1 MKTYR
6 IVAINLGSTSTKL
19 CYYEDEKCLIRTSLP
34 HSAEDLREFS
44 TIWEQEELRTS
55 AILNFL
61 RENHI
66 AVKDLD
72 AIVTGVDIPNLW

>member
-19 CYYEDEKCLIRTSLP
+19 CYYEDERCVIRTSLP

-44 TIWEQEELRTS
+44 TIWEQEELRGQS
-55 AILNFL
+55 ASSVLLPGRSISLC
-61 RENHI
+61 
-66 AVKDLD
+66 
-72 AIVTGVDIPNLW
+72 